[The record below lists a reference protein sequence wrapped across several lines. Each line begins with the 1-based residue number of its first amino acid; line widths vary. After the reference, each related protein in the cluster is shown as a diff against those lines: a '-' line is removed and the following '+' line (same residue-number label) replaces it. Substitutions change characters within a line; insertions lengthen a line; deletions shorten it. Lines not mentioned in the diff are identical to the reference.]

1 MASVIVVENEIK
13 DSVEEFS
20 SIVNTVQQ
28 NTDFSDSIKPYFD
41 EKTGQIANKVELAKQ
56 ISSVATPELLTK
68 LSDREFEPIFY
79 LLAYLRSELEQKSF
93 ETLLQKDG
101 ALINLLIASTPKQM
115 PSLRDRRSL
124 KPTTVLSVLNTFFNF
139 LPASSPTRVFFIELI
154 LKIVTDT
161 DIDFALIQSAI
172 GSHIVQ
178 WLVAAGASEDQI
190 KGLFWQFIALD
201 KQYTLKSLHLIKQ
214 FTSQFSLTLQELHT
228 MIGFALA
235 SPEVDVTFLVNNNVA
250 QAMQQN
256 ASDELV
262 SVFDKYTKGE
272 FITSVPQSVSKNVIN
287 KSKVLAL
294 TRFFVES
301 DNSGKNT
308 FKYTDIPSEL
318 ASSQEE
324 FEKLLIDSIKAGVI
338 EGKMNQVEQTFNL
351 VRANRIVLAGNKEQ
365 LAKDLD
371 TVKKA
376 LLEWRHSLDNINEIV
391 RDAKDRIVNNNSG
404 N

>member
-1 MASVIVVENEIK
+1 
-13 DSVEEFS
+13 
-20 SIVNTVQQ
+20 
-28 NTDFSDSIKPYFD
+28 
-41 EKTGQIANKVELAKQ
+41 
-56 ISSVATPELLTK
+56 
-68 LSDREFEPIFY
+68 
-79 LLAYLRSELEQKSF
+79 
-93 ETLLQKDG
+93 
-101 ALINLLIASTPKQM
+101 
-115 PSLRDRRSL
+115 
-124 KPTTVLSVLNTFFNF
+124 
-139 LPASSPTRVFFIELI
+139 
-154 LKIVTDT
+154 
-161 DIDFALIQSAI
+161 
-172 GSHIVQ
+172 
-178 WLVAAGASEDQI
+178 
-190 KGLFWQFIALD
+190 
-201 KQYTLKSLHLIKQ
+201 
-214 FTSQFSLTLQELHT
+214 